1 MAKIFYP
8 EVGVTW
14 QNLHNIIHKPDD
26 EHIFDCS
33 FECFAYI
40 DFTKQHT
47 FIEDR
52 EKHLEFLEYH
62 NTTEIKPECK
72 VLTCG
77 FDFHTSGR
85 EYKKSVGQLFP
96 HEDFPIVPE
105 WTEVIEWKTRCFHN
119 VILEREDF
127 VSKVQ
132 PYLDTL
138 QVEKLFVSL
147 NNRPKQHRAELI
159 KILMDRNVID
169 RGVVRFAND
178 KDLWNKVLTD
188 KIFTPEYFEKLLS
201 NAPMIFSPF
210 IYGNKRE
217 WFLDP
222 FYLTALFDIAAE
234 SETQA
239 NLISQ
244 KSLQPVLFKKPFCL
258 IGSANQNTVMKD
270 LGFEIFDEF
279 FDFSDETDDLLSVR
293 TRPQQYAH
301 YDNMLSDLWSID
313 DSPQALKDLRE
324 SLEPK
329 LEHNLDRF
337 VKILFDDEFV
347 PDIVLEHPESYV
359 HKLVQESRLCAKT
372 DPYYEKYIP

>member
-1 MAKIFYP
+1 MDKFFYP
-8 EVGVTW
+8 EPGVTW
-14 QNLHNIIHKPDD
+14 QNLHNIMHEPDA

-33 FECFAYI
+33 FEPAAYFEFSRSDTI
-40 DFTKQHT
+40 FK
-47 FIEDR
+47 DR
-52 EKHLEFLEYH
+52 DKHLEFLEYH
-62 NTTEIKPECK
+62 NTTETKPLCK

-85 EYKKSVGQLFP
+85 KYKKSVGQMVA
-96 HEDFPIVPE
+96 HEDFAIVPE

-119 VILEREDF
+119 AILERKDF
-127 VSKVQ
+127 LTKAQ
-132 PYLDTL
+132 PYLNTL
-138 QVEKLFVSL
+138 KVEKLFVSL
-147 NNRPKQHRAELI
+147 NNRPQPHRAQLI

-178 KDLWNKVLTD
+178 KELWNKVLID
-188 KIFTPEYFEKLLS
+188 QIFEPEYYDKLLS
-201 NAPMIFSPF
+201 IVPMIFSPF
-210 IYGNKRE
+210 KYGNRRE

-222 FYLTALFDIAAE
+222 FYLTALFDVA
-234 SETQA
+234 SETTTQA

-258 IGSANQNTVMKD
+258 IGSANQNTIMKD

-279 FDFSDETDDLLSVR
+279 FDFSNESDDLLTIR

-301 YDNMLSDLWSID
+301 YDNMLKDLWSLD
-313 DSPQALKDLRE
+313 DSPPALENLHK
-324 SLEPK
+324 SLESK

-347 PDIVLEHPESYV
+347 PDVVLEHPESYV
-359 HKLVQESRLCAKT
+359 NKLVQKSRFCAKT